1 MPRTGVGS
9 PPSDPTQALRR
20 SGVLFVRDESGIR
33 LDLQLADVGFDES
46 AIQRT
51 VEIELEPVE
60 YAPPDLNAP
69 FQNQVKVEQI

>member
-1 MPRTGVGS
+1 M
-9 PPSDPTQALRR
+9 
-20 SGVLFVRDESGIR
+20 
-33 LDLQLADVGFDES
+33 GFDES